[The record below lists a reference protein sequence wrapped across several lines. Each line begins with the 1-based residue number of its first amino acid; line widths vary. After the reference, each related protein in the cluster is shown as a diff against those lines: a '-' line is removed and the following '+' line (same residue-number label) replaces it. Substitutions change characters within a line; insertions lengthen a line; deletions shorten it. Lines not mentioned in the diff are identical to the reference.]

1 MFTSLTRP
9 AVTLASVVG
18 LVVTL
23 AACSGG
29 STSSDPTPSPTGPA
43 DPVTLVT
50 YDSYAISKSTLR
62 AFTEETGYPVQIVRA
77 GDAAEVVN
85 RALLTNGTPEG
96 DVLFGVDDNLLSRAT
111 EAQLFEP
118 YDGAGV
124 EKVPQ
129 EYRVESGVTPIDLGD
144 VCVNFDRRW
153 FADQGLA
160 VPRTLD
166 DLTLPEY
173 RDLLVVENPATS
185 TPGLAFLL
193 ASVAQF
199 GPEGFS
205 GYWQR
210 LKGNGVQVENSWDSA
225 YYRRF
230 SGGSGEGDRPLV
242 VSYASSPPAEVA
254 FADDPT
260 GPVPTG
266 VLLDTCYR
274 QIEFAGLLTGAPNPD
289 GGKALI
295 DFMLTS
301 TYQEDLPL
309 SNFVFPVIPGTKL
322 PKVFQDHAELA
333 AEPLSL
339 PPEEVAVGRDT
350 WVARWTDIM
359 QR

>member
-1 MFTSLTRP
+1 MFNVATRP
-9 AVTLASVVG
+9 IVIISAVAALILT
-18 LVVTL
+18 
-23 AACSGG
+23 ACSGA
-29 STSSDPTPSPTGPA
+29 DPADPAAAPAGPA
-43 DPVTLVT
+43 PPVTLVT
-50 YDSYAISKSTLR
+50 YDSYAISKATLR
-62 AFTEETGYPVQIVRA
+62 AFTEETGYPVEIVRA

-85 RALLTNGTPEG
+85 RALLTKGTPEG
-96 DVLFGVDDNLLSRAT
+96 DVLFGVDNNLLSRT
-111 EAQLFEP
+111 TDGQLFEP
-118 YDGAGV
+118 YDSPGAAAI
-124 EKVPQ
+124 PP
-129 EYRVESGVTPIDLGD
+129 EYRPEPGVTPVDLGD
-144 VCVNFDRRW
+144 VCVNYDKEW
-153 FADQGLA
+153 FADRGVA
-160 VPRTLD
+160 VPRTID

-193 ASVAQF
+193 ATVAQF

-210 LKGNGVQVENSWDSA
+210 LKANGVQVENSWDPA

-260 GPVPTG
+260 APAPTG

-274 QIEFAGLLTGAPNPD
+274 QIEFAGLLAGAPNPA
-289 GGKALI
+289 GGRALL
-295 DFMLTS
+295 DFMLTP

-309 SNFVFPVIPGTKL
+309 SNFVFPAVPGTQL
-322 PKVFQDHAELA
+322 PKVFRDHAKVA
-333 AEPLSL
+333 TDPLSL
-339 PPEEVAVGRDT
+339 PPTEVAAGRDT

>member
-1 MFTSLTRP
+1 MSRIAALAMSVSL
-9 AVTLASVVG
+9 AVVLGACTTAVEPTGDASSASVP
-18 LVVTL
+18 
-23 AACSGG
+23 AA
-29 STSSDPTPSPTGPA
+29 
-43 DPVTLVT
+43 PVTLVT

-62 AFTEETGYPVQIVRA
+62 EFTRLSGYPVEIVRA

-85 RALLTNGTPEG
+85 RALLTQGTPEG
-96 DVLFGVDDNLLSRAT
+96 DVLFGLDNNLLSRVAGT
-111 EAQLFEP
+111 PLFEP
-118 YDGAGV
+118 YEATGV
-124 EKVPQ
+124 ADVPG
-129 EYRVESGVTPIDLGD
+129 EYRLAPGVTPVDLGD
-144 VCVNFDRRW
+144 VCVNYDRRW
-153 FADQGLA
+153 FADRSLA

-166 DLTLPEY
+166 DLTRPEY

-193 ASVAQF
+193 ASVAEF

-210 LKGNGVQVENSWDSA
+210 LKGNGVAVENSWDSA

-260 GPVPTG
+260 APAPTG
-266 VLLDTCYR
+266 VLVDTCYR
-274 QIEFAGLLTGAPNPD
+274 QIEYAGLLAGAPNPE

-295 DFMLTS
+295 DFMLS
-301 TYQEDLPL
+301 DTYQEDLPL
-309 SNFVFPVIPGTKL
+309 SNFVFPVVPGTAL
-322 PKVFQDHAELA
+322 PRVFTDHAQVPE
-333 AEPLSL
+333 EPLSV
-339 PPEEVAVGRDT
+339 PPAEVAAGRDE
-350 WVARWTDIM
+350 WVSRWTDIM